1 MKFRFQS
8 EVCDGCHD
16 VLMMSIN
23 YNDIVILNH
32 NDIAILLLFVVL
44 VVVALLIESAK
55 VKL

>member
-23 YNDIVILNH
+23 CNDIVILNY

-44 VVVALLIESAK
+44 VMVALLIESAK

>member
-44 VVVALLIESAK
+44 VMVALLIESAK

>member
-1 MKFRFQS
+1 MKFGFQS

>member
-16 VLMMSIN
+16 VLTMSIN
-23 YNDIVILNH
+23 YNDIVILNY
-32 NDIAILLLFVVL
+32 NDIAMLLLFVVL
-44 VVVALLIESAK
+44 VMVALLIESAK

>member
-23 YNDIVILNH
+23 YNDIVILNY
-32 NDIAILLLFVVL
+32 NNIAILLLLVVL
-44 VVVALLIESAK
+44 VMVALSIESAK

>member
-23 YNDIVILNH
+23 CNDIVILNY
-32 NDIAILLLFVVL
+32 NDIAILLLLVVL
-44 VVVALLIESAK
+44 VMVALSIESAK

>member
-23 YNDIVILNH
+23 YNDIVILNC
-32 NDIAILLLFVVL
+32 NNIAILLLLVVL
-44 VVVALLIESAK
+44 VMVALSIESAK